1 MDMAYRFVDVPTCN
15 MCNAQ
20 RSETLGRRLNG
31 HQGLRP
37 VRQRGITVSVVRCL
51 VCGLIYSDPQPIPID
66 TAQLYAVDPAEY
78 WQSEYFTDDSDY
90 FDGQIATFRRLWT
103 GGGQPTALDIGAGI
117 GKAMNALQRAGIE
130 ATGIEVS
137 DSFRMAAL
145 ANGIAPDRLHLC
157 SVEDADLP
165 TAGFDLV
172 TFGAVLE
179 HLPDPAGAIERS
191 LAWTARGGLIHI
203 EVPSARWLTSRL
215 TRLAY
220 RLQGL
225 DYVPHI
231 SPMHTP
237 YHLYEF
243 TLDAFAE
250 HGRRAGYVVEFHTV
264 YVAQTYLPRL
274 LAPLATRYMRR
285 TKTGMQ
291 LEVWLRPD
299 AGGQVAPKTTASC

>member
-1 MDMAYRFVDVPTCN
+1 
-15 MCNAQ
+15 MCQAE
-20 RSETLGRRLNG
+20 RSETLGRRLKG

-37 VRQRGITVSVVRCL
+37 VRQRGITVSVARCL
-51 VCGLIYSDPQPIPID
+51 ACGLIYSDPQPIPID
-66 TAQLYAVDPAEY
+66 TAQHYEVTPADY
-78 WQSEYFTDDSDY
+78 WRSEYFTDEPGY
-90 FDGQIATFRRLWT
+90 FDGQIATFRKLWT
-103 GGGQPTALDIGAGI
+103 GGGQPAALDIGAGI
-117 GKAMNALQRAGIE
+117 GKAMNALQRAGFE

-137 DSFRMAAL
+137 APFRTAAL
-145 ANGIAPDRLHLC
+145 TNGIDPDRLQLS

-165 TAGFDLV
+165 TATFDLV

-179 HLPDPAGAIERS
+179 HLHDPAGAIERS
-191 LAWTARGGLIHI
+191 LAWTAPAGLIHI

-215 TRLAY
+215 LRLAY
-220 RLQGL
+220 QFQGL
-225 DYVPHI
+225 DYVPHL

-243 TLDAFAE
+243 TLDAFTE

-274 LAPLATRYMRR
+274 LKAPATRYMRR
-285 TKTGMQ
+285 TNTGMQ

-299 AGGQVAPKTTASC
+299 SSRRAAPSASVQS